1 MIGVEAG
8 DVTSEEVCGHGRNKD
23 RGSASIEVAATHD
36 GLVKTGVLIN
46 GQVL

>member
-23 RGSASIEVAATHD
+23 PGSSSIEVAPTALR
-36 GLVKTGVLIN
+36 GCGENLG
-46 GQVL
+46 